1 MLGDGGAVMHSYGEW
16 LDGTV
21 GPATGNANTTHPQSK
36 GEVLRSCFTNGHPT
50 ELGAAGVVV
59 GGGTTTGL
67 LVGGKIADAYAQSL
81 VRSAF
86 GAGDASAFTWERG
99 VALVSNP
106 EVQRL
111 ATAGRGLARLGG
123 YVALA
128 TAAIEILEL
137 RHPWV
142 CYWTHTGP

>member
-1 MLGDGGAVMHSYGEW
+1 MTEQQTEEQKVVQYEVHEMALQFPAQKPNEKAQLRDSMIQRVLQG
-16 LDGTV
+16 LD
-21 GPATGNANTTHPQSK
+21 PLEFPI
-36 GEVLRSCFTNGHPT
+36 
-50 ELGAAGVVV
+50 
-59 GGGTTTGL
+59 L